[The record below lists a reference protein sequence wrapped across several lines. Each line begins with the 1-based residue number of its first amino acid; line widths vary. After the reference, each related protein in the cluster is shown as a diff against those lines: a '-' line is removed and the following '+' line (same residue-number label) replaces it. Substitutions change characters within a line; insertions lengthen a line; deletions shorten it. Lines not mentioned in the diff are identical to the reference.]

1 MKQKHSIHVS
11 APRPHLYLRALK
23 TTRWYELAVRFV
35 FGGAITVIAGVLA
48 KAYGP
53 VFGGLFL
60 AFPAIFP
67 ATATLIEKHE
77 QERKQKHGLSG
88 AIRGRQAAALC
99 ARGTEIGSLGLISFA
114 IVVWL
119 LAAELNFAATLP
131 IALAAWLGVANAAW
145 SLERRHLC
153 SRWSRR

>member
-1 MKQKHSIHVS
+1 MKRKHSIHTS
-11 APRPHLYLRALK
+11 APKPHLNLRALK

-77 QERKQKHGLSG
+77 KERKESQGLSG
-88 AIRGRQAAALC
+88 TVRGREAAALC
-99 ARGTEIGSLGLISFA
+99 ALGTEIGSLGLISFG

-119 LAAELNFAATLP
+119 LAPALNFAATLL
-131 IALAAWLGVANAAW
+131 IALAAWLAVSYVAW
-145 SLERRHLC
+145 TLDRRHFC
-153 SRWSRR
+153 SRWSRP